1 MPNTDW
7 QKPVTVA
14 LPGVGR
20 REISNAF
27 EALAVLTEGWP
38 SMTGQH
44 FLRARLSCKAV
55 LDERM
60 TPEQARSEF
69 EQAAREAGSFL
80 N

>member
-1 MPNTDW
+1 MPNTGW

-44 FLRARLSCKAV
+44 FLRAR
-55 LDERM
+55 
-60 TPEQARSEF
+60 
-69 EQAAREAGSFL
+69 
-80 N
+80 